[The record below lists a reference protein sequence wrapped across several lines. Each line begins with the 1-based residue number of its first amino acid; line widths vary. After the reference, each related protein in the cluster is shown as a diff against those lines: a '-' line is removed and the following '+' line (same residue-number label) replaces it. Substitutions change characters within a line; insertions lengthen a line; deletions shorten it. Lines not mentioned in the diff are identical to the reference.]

1 MLNTWNDKPTTV
13 RDGEELPVDILQSYL
28 QQFFT
33 NKGDLKITQ
42 FPSGY
47 SNLTYLLQ
55 WGNTEYVLRRP
66 PIGANIKSGHDM
78 KREYDILTALKP
90 NYGKVPDPKHYCQ
103 DETILGCPFYLMERV
118 EGVILRAN
126 MPTEMTPSPALM
138 QGISNSFVDT
148 FVHLHQLNV
157 NDIGLGDF
165 GKPVGYMQRQI
176 EGWTK
181 RYFKSKTDEIP
192 RIEAAAQ
199 WLGGN
204 MPKEPT
210 NYSLIHN
217 DFKYDNLV
225 LDSQDW
231 TKVNAVLDWEM
242 ATIGNPLMDL
252 GTTLGYW
259 VNPNDPDFMKQLNL
273 TPSHLPGNLSREEVV
288 HLYSLKSGHVVGPII
303 FYYVYGLF
311 KIAVI
316 VQQIYF
322 RYKKGFTQD
331 PRFEKLIDG
340 VKLLG
345 EIANQAISKKR
356 LDNLF

>member
-1 MLNTWNDKPTTV
+1 MVNTWNDKSATV
-13 RDGEELPVDILQSYL
+13 RKGEELPIDNLKSYL
-28 QQFFT
+28 NQFLSLD
-33 NKGDLKITQ
+33 GDIETSQ

-55 WGNTEYVLRRP
+55 IGNTEYVLRRP
-66 PIGANIKSGHDM
+66 PIGANVKSGHDM

-90 NYGKVPDPKHYCQ
+90 NYGKVPAPILYCD
-103 DETILGCPFYLMERV
+103 DESILGCPFYLMERMK
-118 EGVILRAN
+118 GVILRAD
-126 MPTEMTPSPALM
+126 MPIDMIPDPNLM
-138 QGISNSFVDT
+138 LGISKSFVDT
-148 FVHLHQLNV
+148 LVDLHKLDV
-157 NDIGLGDF
+157 REIGLDDF
-165 GKPVGYMQRQI
+165 GKPEGYMQRQI

-181 RYFKSKTDEIP
+181 RYYKSKTDEIP
-192 RIEAAAQ
+192 RIEATAK
-199 WLGGN
+199 WLGQN
-204 MPKEPT
+204 MPKKSKT
-210 NYSLIHN
+210 YSLIHN

-225 LDSQDW
+225 LDPQDW

-259 VNPNDPDFMKQLNL
+259 VNPNDPDFMKALNL
-273 TPSHLPGNLSREEVV
+273 TPTHLPGNLSREEVV
-288 HLYSLKSGHVVGPII
+288 HLYSQKSGQAVNDVI

-316 VQQIYF
+316 IQQIFF

-331 PRFEKLIDG
+331 QRFAKLIDG
-340 VKLLG
+340 VTLLG
-345 EIANQAISKKR
+345 EISHMAIAKKR

>member
-1 MLNTWNDKPTTV
+1 MLNIWNDKSTKV
-13 RDGEELPVDILQSYL
+13 RKGEELGVGNLKSYL
-28 QQFFT
+28 NHFFEID
-33 NKGDLKITQ
+33 GDINIAQ

-55 WGNTEYVLRRP
+55 IGKSEYVLRRP

-78 KREYDILTALKP
+78 KREFDILSALKP
-90 NYGKVPDPKHYCQ
+90 SYTKVPKPILYCE
-103 DETILGCPFYLMERV
+103 DNTVLGCPFYLMERV
-118 EGVILRAN
+118 EGVILRAK
-126 MPTEMTPSPALM
+126 MPEGMIPSTAEM

-148 FVHLHQLNV
+148 FVDLHQLNV
-157 NDIGLGDF
+157 KDIGLDNF
-165 GKPVGYMQRQI
+165 GKPEGYMQRQI

-181 RYFKSKTDEIP
+181 RYYKSKTDEIP
-192 RIEAAAQ
+192 KIEAAAK
-199 WLGGN
+199 WLGQN
-204 MPKEPT
+204 TPKEPK

-217 DFKYDNLV
+217 DFKYDNLI
-225 LDSQDW
+225 LDPQDW

-259 VNPNDPDFMKQLNL
+259 VNPNDPDFMKALNL
-273 TPSHLPGNLSREEVV
+273 TPTNLRGNLSREEVV
-288 HLYSLKSGHVVGPII
+288 HQYSLKSGQEVTNII

-316 VQQIYF
+316 IQQIFY

-331 PRFEKLIDG
+331 PRFAKLIDG
-340 VKLLG
+340 VTLLG
-345 EIANQAISKKR
+345 EISQMAIAKKR
-356 LDNLF
+356 LDGLF

>member
-1 MLNTWNDKPTTV
+1 MLNTWNDKSTAV
-13 RDGEELPVDILQSYL
+13 RKGEELQMENLHSYL
-28 QQFFT
+28 MQFFAT
-33 NKGDLKITQ
+33 SGELSVTQ

-47 SNLTYLLQ
+47 SNLTYLLHFAK
-55 WGNTEYVLRRP
+55 TEYVLRRP

-90 NYGKVPDPKHYCQ
+90 NYGKVPAPILYCG
-103 DETILGCPFYLMERV
+103 DEAILGCPFYLMERV
-118 EGVILRAN
+118 EGVILRAK
-126 MPTEMTPSPALM
+126 MPIEMIPDKDLM
-138 QGISNSFVDT
+138 RGISNSFVDT
-148 FVHLHQLNV
+148 FVNLHGLDV
-157 NDIGLGDF
+157 KEIGLEDF
-165 GKPVGYMQRQI
+165 GRPEGYMQRQI

-181 RYFKSKTDEIP
+181 RYYKSKTHEIP
-192 RIEAAAQ
+192 KIEAAAK
-199 WLGGN
+199 WLGNN
-204 MPKEPT
+204 MPKEPK

-225 LDSQDW
+225 LDPQDW
-231 TKVNAVLDWEM
+231 TTVNAVLDWEM

-259 VNPNDPDFMKQLNL
+259 VNPDDPEFMKALNL
-273 TPSHLPGNLSREEVV
+273 TPTPLPGNLSREEVV
-288 HLYSLKSGHVVGPII
+288 HQYSLKSGQGAHDII

-316 VQQIYF
+316 IQQIYF

-331 PRFEKLIDG
+331 QRFAKLIDG
-340 VKLLG
+340 VNLLG
-345 EIANQAISKKR
+345 EVAHMAISKKR